1 MPRIVFAVLMVVVA
15 GCSSERALAPA
26 PQPQKSALLGC
37 RGQLPDLYGCEAKPL
52 LLIDGKRASWDGT
65 PDLNP
70 SEIESVEVLK
80 GQAAL
85 RLYGADGKNG
95 VVQITTR
102 KGLLKL

>member
-15 GCSSERALAPA
+15 GCSSERALSPA

-37 RGQLPDLYGCEAKPL
+37 RGNHSGFDCDAKPL
-52 LLIDGKRASWDGT
+52 LFIDGKRASWDGT

-70 SEIESVEVLK
+70 SEIETVEVLK
-80 GQAAL
+80 GKAAL
-85 RLYGADGKNG
+85 KLYGADGKNG